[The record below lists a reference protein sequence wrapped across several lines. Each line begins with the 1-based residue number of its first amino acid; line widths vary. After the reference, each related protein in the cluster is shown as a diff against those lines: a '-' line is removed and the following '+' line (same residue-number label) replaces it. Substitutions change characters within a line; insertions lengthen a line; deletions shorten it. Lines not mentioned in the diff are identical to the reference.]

1 MTLTSEQTA
10 SLSLD
15 RINHHFSESGIDPY
29 ETVQWERRDA
39 KLTNFLDGS
48 VSFEQSDIEFPV
60 EWSATASNIVAQKYF
75 RGALD
80 SPGRESSLRQV
91 IQRVTST
98 IRQWG

>member
-15 RINHHFSESGIDPY
+15 RIQRHFSESGVDLY
-29 ETVQWERRDA
+29 ETVQWERREA

-48 VSFEQSDIEFPV
+48 VSFQQSNIEFPAK
-60 EWSATASNIVAQKYF
+60 WSANASNIVAQKYF
-75 RGALD
+75 RGALGE
-80 SPGRESSLRQV
+80 PGRESSLRQV

-98 IRQWG
+98 IRQ